1 MKKLLSRKLWV
12 AVSALGAAVASA
24 ATGQVAWPEALPA
37 IAAIVVGY
45 CVSQGWVDGK
55 ALEKQLAA
63 DSASS
68 EDESGEGES

>member
-12 AVSALGAAVASA
+12 AVSALGAIIVSAS
-24 ATGQVAWPEALPA
+24 TGQVPWPEALPV

-55 ALEKQLAA
+55 ALEKEIAA
-63 DSASS
+63 ESPAPK
-68 EDESGEGES
+68 DE

>member
-12 AVSALGAAVASA
+12 AVSALGAIIVSA
-24 ATGQVAWPEALPA
+24 ATGQVPLPG

-55 ALEKQLAA
+55 ALEKELAA
-63 DSASS
+63 DATPS
-68 EDESGEGES
+68 ENESGEGES

>member
-12 AVSALGAAVASA
+12 AVSALGAIIVSA
-24 ATGQVAWPEALPA
+24 ATGQVPWPEALPG

-55 ALEKQLAA
+55 ALEKELAA
-63 DSASS
+63 DATPS
-68 EDESGEGES
+68 ENESGGGES